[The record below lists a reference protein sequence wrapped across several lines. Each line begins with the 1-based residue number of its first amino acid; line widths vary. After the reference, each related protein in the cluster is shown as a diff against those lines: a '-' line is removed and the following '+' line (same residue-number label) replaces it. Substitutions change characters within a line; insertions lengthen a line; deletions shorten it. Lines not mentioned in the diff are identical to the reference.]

1 MMMLSL
7 AYILFG
13 ITSAEIVEPNTP
25 TNSTVKLL
33 VKYTNSHGKF
43 SSTPLK
49 RRSINHPYNSENIVD
64 RIASS
69 AKPVSVTGLI
79 SQVEVEGGDV
89 EGAIEALLMDEE
101 VAEVELVCVFY
112 CIRLEECQYS
122 HQ

>member
-13 ITSAEIVEPNTP
+13 ITLAEIVEPNTP

-43 SSTPLK
+43 SSTSTPLK
-49 RRSINHPYNSENIVD
+49 RRSINHLYNSENIVD

-112 CIRLEECQYS
+112 
-122 HQ
+122 